1 MPREEATMN
10 GNEKPVLATPA
21 HEKPP
26 TTPGSMTEGTPRS
39 KSTREARLLSE
50 LRAAALTVSP
60 GRTAFVTVASTRGWF
75 RVTRLDALTARV
87 SHVAEAVVV
96 ETLIEDAAF
105 LDAEPLGEVA

>member
-1 MPREEATMN
+1 MRRNEKAVLGFAPRET
-10 GNEKPVLATPA
+10 A

-26 TTPGSMTEGTPRS
+26 TTPQSITEGNPRS

-60 GRTAFVTVASTRGWF
+60 GRVAFVTVANSRAWF
-75 RVTRLDALTARV
+75 RVERLDALTARV

-105 LDAEPLGEVA
+105 LDAAPLGKVA

>member
-1 MPREEATMN
+1 MRNGKAALRYSGEA
-10 GNEKPVLATPA
+10 A

-26 TTPGSMTEGTPRS
+26 TTPRSMTEGTPRS

-60 GRTAFVTVASTRGWF
+60 GRAAFVTTASTRGWF
-75 RVTRLDALTARV
+75 RVERLDALTARV